1 MSETFDRR
9 NADPG
14 SGATEEQSHNPWLKR
29 AQDAYTASTDYC
41 RTNVWRQWRRNMSH
55 FRNQHDHAT
64 QFAQKGYVGRSK
76 IFRPKTRAS
85 LRNAE
90 AAFARSLF
98 ANQELVN
105 ITAENSQDDQQRASA
120 AIVKEILQY
129 RLTKKLQW
137 YLTAMGGYQDSNNYG
152 ITISKQ
158 YWDYDSH
165 TERWQEPVT
174 DKGEVVLEADGQP
187 AVEEREKLIVDRDDL
202 QIDLLAPE
210 NFRFSPMADWRDP
223 VGTSPYLIELIPM
236 YAGEVQEK
244 MEVLDDKTGQP
255 QWRPYKLE
263 EILSAS
269 GDEYNEVR
277 RAREGYQRTDP
288 VDHDVGNE
296 YTTVWVHQ
304 NTIRHEGVD
313 YMYLTLGT
321 QLMLTDPQ
329 PLEDIYPI
337 GRPYVVGIS
346 IIEAHRNFPAGANEL
361 SSPMQQELNQLVN
374 QRMDNV
380 KLVLNKRYFIQRG
393 KMVDL
398 NSLSRNIPGSG
409 VLMNDVNAV
418 KTVETNDVTS
428 SSYTEQDRLSVEM
441 DELVGNFSQASVQSN
456 RHLNETVGGM
466 DKMTD
471 SANAVQE
478 YTIRTFIETWVEP
491 VLRQCVKLIQLY
503 ETDKTV
509 VALCAKNAEL
519 FQKFGV
525 TEVTDQMLMNGMTTT
540 VNVGINNT
548 DPTRRVNKF
557 MLGINTAMALPGAP
571 ERLDTDSVIEE
582 LFSNLGYQ
590 NGTRFF
596 NPEEEA
602 SQQPPPPDP
611 KMEEIKARMQIAQQE
626 SELKMQQIQMEMQI
640 AQAKL
645 QNDREIALMKL
656 ALEKDLKLS
665 DMEQKLGLQ
674 QQQYDQKERQIQT
687 TRDVAALKE
696 QNRLTDIDWKNR
708 FAEMKYGQNQN
719 ERI

>member
-1 MSETFDRR
+1 VTELDDRR
-9 NADPG
+9 NPDPG

-29 AQDAYTASTDYC
+29 AQDAYTTSTDYC
-41 RTNVWRQWRRNMSH
+41 RTNIWRQWRKNLSH
-55 FRNQHDHAT
+55 FRNQHDYAT
-64 QFAQKGYVGRSK
+64 EFAHKGYVGRSK

-85 LRNAE
+85 LRSAE

-98 ANQELVN
+98 SNQELVN
-105 ITAENSQDDQQRASA
+105 ITAENSNDDQQRASA

-137 YLTAMGGYQDSNNYG
+137 YLTVMGAYQDSNNYG

-165 TERWQEPVT
+165 TESWEEPVV
-174 DKGEVVLEADGQP
+174 DNGEGVLDADGQP
-187 AVEEREKLIVDRDDL
+187 AKEKRERLVVDSDDL
-202 QIDLLAPE
+202 RIDLLAPE

-244 MEVLDDKTGQP
+244 MQTLDDKTGQP
-255 QWRPYKLE
+255 QWMSYTLE
-263 EILSAS
+263 QILTTS
-269 GDEYNEVR
+269 GDEFNEVR
-277 RAREGYQRTDP
+277 RAREGYKRTDP
-288 VDHDVGNE
+288 VDYDVGNE
-296 YTTVWVHQ
+296 YTTVWVHH
-304 NTIRHEGVD
+304 NIVRHNGID
-313 YMYLTLGT
+313 WMYFTLGT
-321 QLMLTDPQ
+321 QLMLTEPR
-329 PLEDIYPI
+329 PLAEIYET

-346 IIEAHRNFPAGANEL
+346 ILEAHRNFPAGANEL
-361 SSPMQQELNQLVN
+361 AAPMQQELNQLVN
-374 QRMDNV
+374 QRIDNV
-380 KLVLNKRYFIQRG
+380 KLVLNKRYFVQRG
-393 KMVDL
+393 KQVDL
-398 NSLSRNIPGSG
+398 NALKRSIPGSG
-409 VLMNDVNAV
+409 VFMNDVNAV
-418 KTVETNDVTS
+418 KAVDTQDVTS

-441 DELVGNFSQASVQSN
+441 DELIGNFSQASVQSN
-456 RHLNETVGGM
+456 RNLNETVGGM

-509 VALCAKNAEL
+509 VALCAKNAQL

-525 TEVTDQMLMNGMTTT
+525 TKVTDQMLLNGMTTT

-557 MLGINTAMALPGAP
+557 MLGINTAMALPGAAQ
-571 ERLDTDSVIEE
+571 RLDTGSVIEE

-590 NGTRFF
+590 NGSRFF
-596 NPEEEA
+596 SPEEEA
-602 SQQPPPPDP
+602 SQPSPPDP
-611 KMEEIKARMQIAQQE
+611 KMEEIKARMQMAEQE
-626 SELKMQQIQMEMQI
+626 NQLKMQQIQQEMEI
-640 AQAKL
+640 AQARL
-645 QNDREIALMKL
+645 QNDREVALMKL

-665 DMEQKLGLQ
+665 DMQTKLGLQ

-687 TRDVAALKE
+687 TRDVAALRE

-708 FAEMKYGQNQN
+708 FAEAKYGSN